1 MSHKNPK
8 ESEDKYEVIHKK
20 RNRSPEQKKANEC
33 FEITSQ
39 KKFKSADANKK
50 RTIKDID
57 EVKYFMAMI
66 RDDYGE
72 QKSQAKLIG
81 DELNFKFRKKKAL
94 ELINLLSLE
103 NNDKNE
109 GIIENAF
116 MYDNTNKYVIYKSL
130 EYYYHTKNKIKFEE
144 ILNNSKFC
152 ITKKLLLNIDGEKTT
167 KDLDSFYDINIP
179 LQELEELPNL
189 ETNYDNIKDLRN
201 KMVSIFTDYYYLSE
215 SYIFISK
222 IIDNSNRKDLNII
235 LSVKYEKNKKTEL
248 YEFNFEHDKKQ
259 EIINKYKK
267 DKNYNKFNDFPQ
279 LIQNF
284 LSLYLYSKEL
294 ENFDNNQPI
303 TYDNNLTLF
312 YNYLIY
318 SLYSIVIDVD
328 EKNLRLKFKTEKFHI
343 YNSLDELHNLIFD
356 KFFDKAIPVNET
368 LVQLLNYF
376 LLALSYKGKFK
387 SFYYLINYIH
397 IQNFAIGDKFLNE
410 ESSKE
415 LIKCIKK
422 NKMDAKIVKKK
433 IIMEDSRNF
442 KFEFNYPN
450 YSIELLNYAQKGS
463 ILFDIIYKEVKF
475 ENFQHQNFF
484 FKEDIIYLKFLIRH
498 ILSSKLLKQIF
509 ENFNN
514 ISELY
519 DYYFNNEDNKTHY
532 INNIIFLPFKASD
545 FGLYGLTDKKTL
557 SILIAGF
564 PEKSITNITFYLLN
578 RIVELA
584 LRAIAGG
591 IHEPG
596 HYIKCAYNILSNG
609 KIQRNTTNTKENNR
623 PEAGF
628 LLEEILFGWIQN
640 EDNPINL
647 DIFKIPKD
655 IKIKNKMIQNK
666 KINLSAA
673 IKLLDP
679 KTYDGDVAQFRR
691 IVFESSN
698 EELKSFSFNSLE
710 KTYKKYLKSFISEDT
725 IKNNWDN
732 DITINASMGLSNN
745 VSIDYISSDHR
756 K

>member
-1 MSHKNPK
+1 
-8 ESEDKYEVIHKK
+8 
-20 RNRSPEQKKANEC
+20 
-33 FEITSQ
+33 
-39 KKFKSADANKK
+39 
-50 RTIKDID
+50 
-57 EVKYFMAMI
+57 
-66 RDDYGE
+66 
-72 QKSQAKLIG
+72 
-81 DELNFKFRKKKAL
+81 
-94 ELINLLSLE
+94 
-103 NNDKNE
+103 
-109 GIIENAF
+109 
-116 MYDNTNKYVIYKSL
+116 
-130 EYYYHTKNKIKFEE
+130 
-144 ILNNSKFC
+144 
-152 ITKKLLLNIDGEKTT
+152 
-167 KDLDSFYDINIP
+167 
-179 LQELEELPNL
+179 
-189 ETNYDNIKDLRN
+189 
-201 KMVSIFTDYYYLSE
+201 
-215 SYIFISK
+215 
-222 IIDNSNRKDLNII
+222 
-235 LSVKYEKNKKTEL
+235 
-248 YEFNFEHDKKQ
+248 
-259 EIINKYKK
+259 
-267 DKNYNKFNDFPQ
+267 
-279 LIQNF
+279 
-284 LSLYLYSKEL
+284 
-294 ENFDNNQPI
+294 
-303 TYDNNLTLF
+303 
-312 YNYLIY
+312 
-318 SLYSIVIDVD
+318 
-328 EKNLRLKFKTEKFHI
+328 
-343 YNSLDELHNLIFD
+343 
-356 KFFDKAIPVNET
+356 
-368 LVQLLNYF
+368 
-376 LLALSYKGKFK
+376 
-387 SFYYLINYIH
+387 
-397 IQNFAIGDKFLNE
+397 
-410 ESSKE
+410 
-415 LIKCIKK
+415 
-422 NKMDAKIVKKK
+422 
-433 IIMEDSRNF
+433 MEDSRNF